1 MWKKSITAE
10 RRRVRWVSSSWRESA
25 ARSAARSAR
34 RRRGVD
40 WEGARGPAG
49 EGGRWVQK
57 ERRASR
63 RERVVERSRRG
74 EGDDDDE
81 DDDGDED
88 DEHHD
93 ATSADEASRNALVS
107 LYKPSADPS
116 APRMPEIATSSSAS
130 DKHDSN
136 SVDETPGDTACVS
149 ARYNAQLATCGSR
162 GRWRVRRERRAGRR
176 EN

>member
-1 MWKKSITAE
+1 M
-10 RRRVRWVSSSWRESA
+10 
-25 ARSAARSAR
+25 
-34 RRRGVD
+34 
-40 WEGARGPAG
+40 
-49 EGGRWVQK
+49 
-57 ERRASR
+57 
-63 RERVVERSRRG
+63 VERSRRG
-74 EGDDDDE
+74 EGDEDEDDDDDDEEEEEEDDDE
-81 DDDGDED
+81 DDDE

-116 APRMPEIATSSSAS
+116 VPRMPEIATSSSAS

-136 SVDETPGDTACVS
+136 SVDETPDDTACVS

-162 GRWRVRRERRAGRR
+162 GRWRARRERRAGRR

>member
-1 MWKKSITAE
+1 M
-10 RRRVRWVSSSWRESA
+10 
-25 ARSAARSAR
+25 
-34 RRRGVD
+34 
-40 WEGARGPAG
+40 
-49 EGGRWVQK
+49 
-57 ERRASR
+57 
-63 RERVVERSRRG
+63 VERSRRG
-74 EGDDDDE
+74 EDDDEEEDDDDGGDDDGDDDD
-81 DDDGDED
+81 DDDD

-149 ARYNAQLATCGSR
+149 ARYSAQLATCGSR
-162 GRWRVRRERRAGRR
+162 GRWRARRERRAGRR

>member
-1 MWKKSITAE
+1 M
-10 RRRVRWVSSSWRESA
+10 
-25 ARSAARSAR
+25 
-34 RRRGVD
+34 
-40 WEGARGPAG
+40 
-49 EGGRWVQK
+49 
-57 ERRASR
+57 
-63 RERVVERSRRG
+63 VERSRRG
-74 EGDDDDE
+74 EDDDDDDE
-81 DDDGDED
+81 DDDDDDDDDGGDDDDDDDDDDGDDD

-116 APRMPEIATSSSAS
+116 APKMPEIATSSSAS

-176 EN
+176 EY